1 MMEFWGIALNLNFN
15 IAFICIWSMC
25 LKHNRGTFIIIQN
38 IIANYASCVNKNRLL
53 GELIL

>member
-1 MMEFWGIALNLNFN
+1 MEFWGIALDLNFN

-25 LKHNRGTFIIIQN
+25 LKHNRETFIIIQN